1 MIGVVKILLGLLVAG
16 GVGTTAVVA
25 LAPEP
30 SANTATVTHLVD
42 GDTLDVDLNGHTARI
57 RLLNIDTPE
66 TKDPDEAMQCL
77 GPEAATYLGTLIPV
91 GTTISLEYDRQRT
104 DRHGRTLA
112 GVFTTDHIFVNAEIA
127 RQGLANTVVV
137 DGNDRFYP
145 PVEAARAEAAAAGRG
160 LYSTDVACTLPG
172 QVHTVSTAAAKL
184 ATADTT
190 ASADLDTAVL
200 EAAAAVALATALENA
215 FAGQRVGHA
224 WVAIP
229 TDERNRLA
237 TRVAAALETAL
248 HIEADLRTAAT
259 ARDQEAAEAAEAA
272 RRDREAAEAADR
284 DRQVREVEQQQA
296 REAKEQK
303 AREAEAR
310 RKQQQTDAP
319 TRPKK
324 TTAPTSNC
332 HPSYVPC
339 IPNGPELDCPQI
351 GHQVSVIGPDKYRLD
366 ADGDGTGCDSY

>member
-1 MIGVVKILLGLLVAG
+1 VVERYQA
-16 GVGTTAVVA
+16 
-25 LAPEP
+25 
-30 SANTATVTHLVD
+30 
-42 GDTLDVDLNGHTARI
+42 
-57 RLLNIDTPE
+57 
-66 TKDPDEAMQCL
+66 C
-77 GPEAATYLGTLIPV
+77 
-91 GTTISLEYDRQRT
+91 SLEYDRQRT

-160 LYSTDVACTLPG
+160 LYSTDAACTLPG
-172 QVHTVSTAAAKL
+172 QVHTVSTAAAEL

-215 FAGQRVGHA
+215 FAGQRIGHA

-229 TDERNRLA
+229 TDEQNRLA

-284 DRQVREVEQQQA
+284 DRQVHEVEQQQA

-339 IPNGPELDCPQI
+339 IPNGPDLDSARKS
-351 GHQVSVIGPDKYRLD
+351 GTRSVSSGRTSTGSMPTATGPAATATKRSHGRC
-366 ADGDGTGCDSY
+366 DGPPRRMRIWSGSAVVVLAWCA